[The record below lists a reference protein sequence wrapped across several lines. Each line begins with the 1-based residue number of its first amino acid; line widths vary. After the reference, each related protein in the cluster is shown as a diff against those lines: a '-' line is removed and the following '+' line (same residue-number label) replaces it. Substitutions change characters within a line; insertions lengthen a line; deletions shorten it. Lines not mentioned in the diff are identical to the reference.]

1 MFLGNQEGGTYQPVY
16 TDGVREGVD
25 NDMGLWS
32 AEIV

>member
-1 MFLGNQEGGTYQPVY
+1 MFLGNQVGGTYQPVY
-16 TDGVREGVD
+16 TDEVREVD